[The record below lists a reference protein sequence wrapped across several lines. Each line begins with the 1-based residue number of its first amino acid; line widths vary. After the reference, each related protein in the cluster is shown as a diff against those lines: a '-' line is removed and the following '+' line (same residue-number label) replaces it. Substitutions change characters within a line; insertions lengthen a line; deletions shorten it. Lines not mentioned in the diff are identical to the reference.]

1 MNVAGE
7 TQTKRRHPDRV
18 TLLPKHLEKIDNWVL
33 QVQEKCK
40 GVSLSRNQMLQW
52 LLESKEAIL
61 RVEELH
67 DIGSQFFQED
77 LFLKQVAAELKGRR
91 AAGEQISLGDVMGR
105 ILPGTKVRK
114 ARSRKNAHPQSS
126 EAQHVEKPLRS
137 SSAQSAD
144 DCALELSPSLRSN
157 LFSTRNSDGALAT

>member
-1 MNVAGE
+1 MNEAGE

-18 TLLPKHLEKIDNWVL
+18 TLLPKQCDKIDDWVL
-33 QVQEKCK
+33 QVKEQCK

-77 LFLKQVAAELKGRR
+77 LFLKQVAEELKGRR
-91 AAGEQISLGDVMGR
+91 AAGEHITLGDVMGR
-105 ILPGTKVRK
+105 IFPAKKVRK
-114 ARSRKNAHPQSS
+114 ARSRKDAHRQSG
-126 EAQHVEKPLRS
+126 EAQHVE
-137 SSAQSAD
+137 
-144 DCALELSPSLRSN
+144 
-157 LFSTRNSDGALAT
+157 